1 MFTSLLVPVDGSP
14 SALSAVSLAGQLAQG
29 QSLTLLHARREGP
42 LFAAAG
48 LDAAIAAVTGA
59 SGGTRMRVANVE
71 NEQAARVLDEAR
83 EILPEDLEIRTL
95 TPDGRASDVV
105 LEALD
110 GGSYDGVVV
119 GSRGRGRVTRALLGS
134 VSDAI
139 LRGAK
144 VPVLV
149 ARHDTIKRI
158 VLGADGSQPS
168 MAAAHV
174 AGELARRTGASLL
187 LVHALEFPL
196 DALNEGRAPVEQALQ
211 QHGQTILDTAREA
224 AGTTRTELN
233 IVFDDPAHALLAA
246 AERTDADL
254 IIVGR
259 RGEHPSR
266 WTTMGSVA
274 HRVAMNANASVLV
287 VP

>member
-14 SALSAVSLAGQLAQG
+14 SALNAVSLAGLLTQG
-29 QSLTLLHARREGP
+29 QSVTLLHARREGP

-59 SGGTRMRVANVE
+59 SSGTRMRVANVE
-71 NEQAARVLDEAR
+71 NKQAARVLDDAR
-83 EILPEDLEIRTL
+83 ALLPQGIGVNTL

-110 GGSYDGVVV
+110 GGSFDGVVV
-119 GSRGRGRVTRALLGS
+119 GSRGRGLMTRALLGS

-139 LRGAK
+139 LRGAT

-149 ARHDTIKRI
+149 ARHDRIKRI
-158 VLGADGSQPS
+158 VLGVDGSQPS
-168 MAAAHV
+168 MAAAVV
-174 AGELARRTGASLL
+174 AGEIARATGATLL

-196 DALNEGRAPVEQALQ
+196 DALDEGRDPVEKALRQNGQA
-211 QHGQTILDTAREA
+211 ILDTAQEA
-224 AGTTRTELN
+224 AATTTTELN
-233 IVFDDPAHALLAA
+233 IVLDEPVQALLAA
-246 AERTDADL
+246 AERVDADL
-254 IIVGR
+254 IVVGR

-266 WTTMGSVA
+266 WNSMGSVA
-274 HRVAMNANASVLV
+274 HRVAMNATASVLV